1 MTSTRT
7 ALVTGAASGI
17 GRESAR
23 LLAEAG
29 IRVILLDRSEQVRE
43 AAAELAAA
51 GAQAEAVVADLSDLA
66 ALDRVGDQVLALC
79 DGVDILV
86 NNAGVHPKVDG
97 RIAQFEAIALADWEF
112 VFRVNTTAPF
122 LLCRRCCRR

>member
-1 MTSTRT
+1 M
-7 ALVTGAASGI
+7 
-17 GRESAR
+17 
-23 LLAEAG
+23 
-29 IRVILLDRSEQVRE
+29 ILLDRSEQVRE

-122 LLCRRCCRR
+122 CCARRCCRR